1 MTVQEQSPQDQSK
14 QERIDRIEKIEMSAD
29 AVF

>member
-1 MTVQEQSPQDQSK
+1 MTVQEKSPQDQSK
-14 QERIDRIEKIEMSAD
+14 QERIERIEKIEMSAD